1 MTTRKGTDWVVLTD
15 KGSSA
20 MCTRCGGT
28 QSWSMPIDMTV
39 LAAIAKAFT
48 KAHKSCKPDPRG
60 EVCTHCDER
69 GHDSDP
75 ARCLKLVSIKTADQ
89 WIRSTDTGISSLTIY
104 AALMSNPAVLVGW
117 GPDVPHDPS
126 DFGRCHRLLKRVPG
140 WRERLHEVA
149 AKYPAWAPLVEHW
162 DELEK
167 LYAEELPSGRCLKL
181 WARMQ
186 ELRAG

>member
-1 MTTRKGTDWVVLTD
+1 MTARKGTDWVVLTD

-20 MCTRCGGT
+20 VCTRCGGT

-60 EVCTHCDER
+60 EVCTHCSER

-75 ARCLKLVSIKTADQ
+75 DRCPKLVSIKTADQ

-104 AALMSNPAVLVGW
+104 AALTGNIAALGSW
-117 GPDVPHDPS
+117 RPDAPYDPS
-126 DFGRCHRLLKRVPG
+126 DFGRCYRLLQRVPG
-140 WRERLHEVA
+140 WRERLPEVA
-149 AKYPAWAPLVEHW
+149 AKYPVWAKMVKHW
-162 DELEK
+162 AELEK
-167 LYAEELPSGRCLKL
+167 LYAAELPTGRAPKL

-186 ELRAG
+186 ELRSI